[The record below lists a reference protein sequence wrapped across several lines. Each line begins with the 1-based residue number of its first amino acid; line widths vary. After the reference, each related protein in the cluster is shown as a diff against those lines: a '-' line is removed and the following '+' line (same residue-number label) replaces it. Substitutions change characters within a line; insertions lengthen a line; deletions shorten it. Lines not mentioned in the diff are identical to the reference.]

1 MTSIRYKALLPALL
15 LGGFVACSSSNR
27 SFVDNGPPPPLA
39 SDDAGPEAAAPASC
53 EGRRCSRDLHAIVD
67 GCTDEV
73 LQVCA
78 DDQGCQEGACVP
90 ACDSAAAAQGSIG
103 CSFWTTPPDVLLDSQ
118 ASCFAAF
125 VANTWNTPA
134 TLSAEFGSESI
145 DISGSVYRAVP
156 NGGGPIK
163 YERIDGPIPPGDVG
177 IVFLS
182 QGDETPDT
190 KHHIACPPGVKTA
203 YHGVL
208 AKQHQSSLTKA
219 FHLSSSVPVSAYEIF
234 PYGGAKSYVPSA
246 TLLLPSTSWSTNYL
260 LVDGWRY
267 QYRVGLG
274 YPFVQVVAQEDTEV
288 RIRPRVAIIDGIGV
302 TGGPVDS
309 VVKWNL
315 KRGQVLQLMQTESL
329 GGSPLEADKPVAVFG
344 GHQCANLPDATG
356 ACDSLYQQIAPVHQ
370 WSSSYSAIPY
380 RTRIRSI
387 EGAQQPAERVYWQIV
402 AANDDTV
409 LTYEPEAPIGAP
421 EKLSGGQ
428 RVYFD
433 TDKVFSVKSQ
443 DANHP
448 IYLAVYMTGSSMY
461 STFGDP
467 DYVNIVPDDQ
477 FLDHYVFF
485 VDHTYADST
494 LTFVRR
500 KDANGFH
507 DVTLD
512 CFGPVTGWQPLGSD
526 GTTEYAWVEMTR
538 NGFDMPTPTGTCS
551 HGRHEATSD
560 GPFALYVWGM
570 DDYASYGFPAG
581 AGSRPTSPYK
591 FEVR

>member
-1 MTSIRYKALLPALL
+1 MTAIRYTALVPALL
-15 LGGFVACSSSNR
+15 LGGLAAAACSSSNR
-27 SFVDNGPPPPLA
+27 TTFDGPAPSLV
-39 SDDAGPEAAAPASC
+39 SDGGTEAETPASC
-53 EGRRCSRDLHAIVD
+53 EGRRCSRDLHKVLD

-73 LQVCA
+73 LEVCA
-78 DDQGCQEGACVP
+78 DDRGCREGACVP

-103 CSFWTTPPDVLLDSQ
+103 CSFWTTPPDVLKDSQ

-134 TLSAEFGSESI
+134 SITAEFGGDPI
-145 DISGSVYRAVP
+145 DISENVYRAIP

-163 YERIDGPIPPGDVG
+163 YERIDGPIPPGEVG

-182 QGDETPDT
+182 QSDETPDT
-190 KHHIACPPGVKTA
+190 RYHIACPLEVKAA

-208 AKQHQSSLTKA
+208 AKEHQTSLTKA
-219 FHLSSSVPVSAYEIF
+219 FHLSTSVPVSAYEIF
-234 PYGGAKSYVPSA
+234 PYGGANSFVPSA
-246 TLLLPSTSWSTNYL
+246 TLLLPSTSWSTSYV

-267 QYRVGLG
+267 QYRAGLG

-288 RIRPRVAIIDGIGV
+288 RLRPRVDVLDGVDV
-302 TGGPVDS
+302 TGGPVNS
-309 VVKWNL
+309 VLTWNL
-315 KRGQVLQLMQTESL
+315 KRGQVLQLMQPLSL
-329 GGSPLEADKPVAVFG
+329 GGSALEADKPVALFG
-344 GHQCANLPDATG
+344 GHQCANLPDEEA
-356 ACDSLYQQIAPVHQ
+356 ACDSLYQQIAPVQ
-370 WSSSYSAIPY
+370 EWSSSYSAVPY

-387 EGAQQPAERVYWQIV
+387 EGATQPPERVYWQIM
-402 AANDDTV
+402 AASDDTV
-409 LTYEPEAPIGAP
+409 LTYGPEQPVGAP
-421 EKLSGGQ
+421 DKLSAGL
-428 RVYFD
+428 RAYFD
-433 TDKVFSVKSQ
+433 TDKLFSVRSQ

-448 IYLAVYMTGSSMY
+448 IYLAVYMTGADRYATS
-461 STFGDP
+461 GDP

-500 KDANGFH
+500 KDATGFH

-512 CFGPVTGWQPLGSD
+512 CFGKVTEWQPLGTD
-526 GTTEYAWVEMTR
+526 GTIEYAWVEMTR
-538 NGFDMPTPTGTCS
+538 NGFDMATPAGTCS
-551 HGRHEATSD
+551 HGRHEASSD

-591 FEVR
+591 VEVR